1 MGDQS
6 VLQCTVL
13 DVLLDFDGVSVLYF
27 NKTIKN
33 KTLESVKDVSFFFHA
48 YIITV

>member
-33 KTLESVKDVSFFFHA
+33 KNTGVSKICVFFFHA
-48 YIITV
+48 YIIRV